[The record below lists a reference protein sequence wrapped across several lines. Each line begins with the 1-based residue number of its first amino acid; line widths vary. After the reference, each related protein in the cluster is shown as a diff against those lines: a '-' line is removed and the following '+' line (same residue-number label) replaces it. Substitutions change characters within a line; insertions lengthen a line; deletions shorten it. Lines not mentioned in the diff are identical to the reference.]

1 VVLLNTTYTNPL
13 KTMAMSGA
21 ALALQP
27 LGEVCARLVIPLAPL
42 VKLLKWQSYMSGSA
56 HLAMRFAFGRYV
68 THSELE
74 HVTRLATMAP
84 PDVEAK
90 GSLAMVRWDGAG
102 AFGRAG
108 LPTLVIGGDVDIVTL
123 PTASQVIAEQ
133 APRARLEII
142 PDANHMGPLE
152 RDEIYNRLI
161 GDFVL
166 AVQPSATRDVRPDVA
181 APGRAAEDT
190 GAPRRPR
197 TRDQRDTPPR

>member
-1 VVLLNTTYTNPL
+1 VLLNTTYTNPL

-21 ALALQP
+21 ALAMQP
-27 LGEVCARLVIPLAPL
+27 LGDLCARLVIALAPL
-42 VKLLKWQSYMSGSA
+42 VKLIKWQSYMSGSA
-56 HLAMRFAFGRYV
+56 HLAMRLGFGHYV

-74 HVTRLATMAP
+74 HVTRLATLAP

-108 LPTLVIGGDVDIVTL
+108 LPTLVIAGDGDVVTL
-123 PTASQVIAEQ
+123 PAASQVIAEQ

-161 GDFVL
+161 GEFVL
-166 AVQPSATRDVRPDVA
+166 TVQPSATRDVRADA
-181 APGRAAEDT
+181 AAGRMAEDSS
-190 GAPRRPR
+190 APTRPR
-197 TRDQRDTPPR
+197 SRDQRDTPPR